1 MKYHYFISTE
11 MQSVI
16 EKEGYN
22 QDILQRLQKFN
33 ESDKEIINPT
43 PIIANLFL
51 NKFKDGSR
59 FVWIQEKRDDICF
72 YILRRI

>member
-43 PIIANLFL
+43 PIN
-51 NKFKDGSR
+51 
-59 FVWIQEKRDDICF
+59 
-72 YILRRI
+72 